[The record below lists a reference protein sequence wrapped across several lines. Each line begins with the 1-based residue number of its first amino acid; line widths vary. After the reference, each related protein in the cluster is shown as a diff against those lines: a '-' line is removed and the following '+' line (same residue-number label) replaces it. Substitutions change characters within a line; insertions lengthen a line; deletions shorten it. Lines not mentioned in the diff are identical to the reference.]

1 MIRKANRPKT
11 DADGRITVKIAQVEE
26 KMVQDVKKMKKG
38 LAPDA
43 CEYEA
48 VDFTFTMEGTNG
60 EFEITERAGSVV
72 NSEPASSKYRGKT
85 KMYNKFTTIM
95 LSTGLLTVETLD
107 TFDADQLHKDMLNLV
122 GTVLNVQLFK
132 NENFYQMDVA
142 SLKPLDK

>member
-11 DADGRITVKIAQVEE
+11 DADGRITVKISQVEE
-26 KMVQDVKKMKKG
+26 KIVQDIKKMKKG

-60 EFEITERAGSVV
+60 KFELTERAGSVV
-72 NSEPASSKYRGKT
+72 NSEPASSKYRGKDKT
-85 KMYNKFTTIM
+85 YNKFTTIM
-95 LSTGLLTVETLD
+95 VATGLLTVETLD
-107 TFDADQLHKDMLNLV
+107 SFDVDQLYKDMMGLV
-122 GTVLNVQLFK
+122 GTELNVQLTK
-132 NENFYQMDVA
+132 NGNFYQMDVA